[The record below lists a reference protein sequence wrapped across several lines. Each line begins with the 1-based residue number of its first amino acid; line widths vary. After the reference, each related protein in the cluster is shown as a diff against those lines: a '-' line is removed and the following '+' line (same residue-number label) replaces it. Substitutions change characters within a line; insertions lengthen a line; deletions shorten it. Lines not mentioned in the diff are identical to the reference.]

1 MQGSATYGP
10 PRKII
15 RPAAPLQI
23 VVTAV
28 QEKYQ
33 MELAEL
39 QCSNELKLKFYV
51 EGVSLVDFY
60 KNILN
65 AKNIPTLLIMTKR

>member
-1 MQGSATYGP
+1 
-10 PRKII
+10 
-15 RPAAPLQI
+15 
-23 VVTAV
+23 
-28 QEKYQ
+28 

-65 AKNIPTLLIMTKR
+65 AKNIPTLLIMTKRWHQCLTAHTRVKNSFSQ

>member
-1 MQGSATYGP
+1 
-10 PRKII
+10 
-15 RPAAPLQI
+15 
-23 VVTAV
+23 
-28 QEKYQ
+28 